1 MSGDTQNMHRDLIE
15 LCRKGDSR
23 SQYRLY
29 KLYSKAMYNICIRM
43 LPNKI
48 DAEDV
53 LQDAFVSAF
62 RNLKKYR
69 GDSSFGAWLKRIV
82 INKCIDHLRRKRSLI
97 FDEISDQ
104 FPDRAVED
112 EGIPELAPGV
122 VHHAIKELPEGA
134 RVVFNLFCMEGIRHK
149 EIAETLGISEST
161 SKTQY
166 LRARTLLQEKL
177 KSTLYETAY

>member
-1 MSGDTQNMHRDLIE
+1 MHRDLIE

-43 LPNKI
+43 VPNKI

-62 RNLKKYR
+62 RNLKSYR

-82 INKCIDHLRRKRSLI
+82 INKCIDFLRQKRSFIL
-97 FDEISDQ
+97 DE
-104 FPDRAVED
+104 FTDRVADIPETD
-112 EGIPELAPGV
+112 EGIPDLDPEI

-134 RVVFNLFCMEGIRHK
+134 RVVFNLFCMEGYRHK

-161 SKTQY
+161 SKSQY